1 MNTMDSYIDAR
12 LNQGKIRDHIYIHM
26 SAINDSYTNN
36 MNLQLQYSRDEPFIN
51 NPFLYKCAIS
61 KLTIDTFGGSMPLM
75 LPKMLIGLDENGNT
89 NTNPSDALV
98 YTVGSLAF
106 ASLGLTSAEK
116 IFKKP
121 TIDSNENGES
131 K

>member
-1 MNTMDSYIDAR
+1 MKPILNTI
-12 LNQGKIRDHIYIHM
+12 
-26 SAINDSYTNN
+26 NN
-36 MNLQLQYSRDEPFIN
+36 MKKIFTWLGGFVSENSQPSSKRLVGVMCACFLCYTLYANHDAVNEP
-51 NPFLYKCAIS
+51 S
-61 KLTIDTFGGSMPLM
+61 
-75 LPKMLIGLDENGNT
+75 E
-89 NTNPSDALV
+89 ALV

-121 TIDSNENGES
+121 TNPSNENGEP